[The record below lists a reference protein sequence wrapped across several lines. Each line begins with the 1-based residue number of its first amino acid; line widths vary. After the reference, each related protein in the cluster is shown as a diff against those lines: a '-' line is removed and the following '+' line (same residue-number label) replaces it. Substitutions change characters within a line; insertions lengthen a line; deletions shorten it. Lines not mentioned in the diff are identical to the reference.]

1 MSLFMMLKITHNE
14 EGRANVQCTFEP
26 ARVKPEVKKRRVFP
40 EGTPMENAIMFIYA
54 IQFIT

>member
-1 MSLFMMLKITHNE
+1 MMLKITHNE